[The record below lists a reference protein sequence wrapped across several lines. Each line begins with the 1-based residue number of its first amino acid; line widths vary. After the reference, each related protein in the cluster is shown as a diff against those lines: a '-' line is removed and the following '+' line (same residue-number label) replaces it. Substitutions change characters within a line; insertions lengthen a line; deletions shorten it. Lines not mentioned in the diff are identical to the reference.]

1 MLTVN
6 VQWTKTDTRQALTAR
21 VEPSSIVGNV
31 GNVGA
36 TFETVAAS
44 VRTTAQTMGVAATKN
59 NANGMVLD
67 NVPPTNDD
75 ELNYL
80 DSDVACQDRR
90 EECPIGETGTT
101 MFSWFFFD
109 CVLDVLIKIC

>member
-36 TFETVAAS
+36 TFETVDAS
-44 VRTTAQTMGVAATKN
+44 VRTTAQKVGVAATKN

-67 NVPPTNDD
+67 NVLHTSNDA
-75 ELNYL
+75 L
-80 DSDVACQDRR
+80 DHHDIDVACQGRR
-90 EECPIGETGTT
+90 EECPLGKTGTN
-101 MFSWFFFD
+101 MFS
-109 CVLDVLIKIC
+109 

>member
-31 GNVGA
+31 GNVGNVA
-36 TFETVAAS
+36 PTFETVDAS
-44 VRTTAQTMGVAATKN
+44 VRTTAQKVGVAATKN

-67 NVPPTNDD
+67 NVLHTSNDA
-75 ELNYL
+75 L
-80 DSDVACQDRR
+80 DHHDIDVACQGRR
-90 EECPIGETGTT
+90 EECPLGKTGTNV
-101 MFSWFFFD
+101 FL
-109 CVLDVLIKIC
+109 VLF